1 MDSLAPYRAKGLSEE
16 EIGEIQSWIEA
27 GKPGLAQSK
36 AAELSGYYMY
46 GMSIQD
52 IIQVFPGYSR
62 ALLNWARVEYDWDGI
77 KEAFRKGL
85 KEEVVEQAL
94 TAQRHAN
101 KAISQ
106 MWHPISQ
113 QLEVEY
119 RAYMRDPTKRPTLF
133 PQNVKELKLLKEMLD
148 QLVNSVTD
156 SLGEKAPTNKP
167 PQTDEQSQESAK
179 SPDNVHQL
187 SSKDRLIARMKARDE
202 DKNRK

>member
-1 MDSLAPYRAKGLSEE
+1 MDSREVYKAKGLSDE
-16 EIGEIQSWIEA
+16 EIDEVQSWIEA

-46 GMSIQD
+46 GMSIHD
-52 IIQVFPGYSR
+52 IMQVFPGYSR
-62 ALLNWARVEYDWDGI
+62 ALLNWARVEFDWDGI
-77 KEAFRKGL
+77 KEAFCKGL

-119 RAYMRDPTKRPTLF
+119 RAYMRDPSKQPTIF

-148 QLVNSVTD
+148 QLVSNVTE

-167 PQTDEQSQESAK
+167 PQAEEPAQAGVRP
-179 SPDNVHQL
+179 PDNVHQL
-187 SSKDRLIARMKARDE
+187 SSKDRLIARMKAREE